1 MRHAPNGHHSVA
13 RGALP
18 EPEARDIALQICAGV
33 EAAHAQQLLHR
44 DLKSTNVLLTK
55 DAAGRTRA
63 VVTDFGLAQEPSG
76 SSQGPAWSGAAG
88 TPAYL
93 APERWRGKSATIASD
108 IYALGVLLHEVI
120 TGRQPKTT
128 GLREKILAP
137 ELPKRWRTVIARCL
151 DADPARRYQSAAAV
165 ARALV
170 DRAGRIRRAAA
181 WTAAAMVPIVYVAWQ
196 LMFPP
201 PIAARLAILQL
212 EAGDGD
218 PQTAALARGASADL
232 TGRLMR
238 RRPRPPQLVV
248 IPVEDTAG
256 LETSDPGAAK
266 DRLGA
271 SHVLR
276 GTVTRSGD
284 QLIVRAT
291 VVDTTTKVAMR
302 EWEAQYP
309 ATDAAEVATGLSGLV
324 AATFK
329 LPSRRMPRRSH
340 RRPTRHLPKE
350 APP

>member
-1 MRHAPNGHHSVA
+1 MGVVYEVVDEKLNETRALKCAKPGFAGHLSPEARHSLRVTHPNVCRVFEIHTTETAHGPVDFLTMEYVDGGTLA
-13 RGALP
+13 AVLRERGALP

-181 WTAAAMVPIVYVAWQ
+181 WTAAAMVPVVYVAWQ

-201 PIAARLAILQL
+201 PIAARLAIL
-212 EAGDGD
+212 
-218 PQTAALARGASADL
+218 
-232 TGRLMR
+232 
-238 RRPRPPQLVV
+238 
-248 IPVEDTAG
+248 
-256 LETSDPGAAK
+256 
-266 DRLGA
+266 
-271 SHVLR
+271 
-276 GTVTRSGD
+276 
-284 QLIVRAT
+284 
-291 VVDTTTKVAMR
+291 
-302 EWEAQYP
+302 
-309 ATDAAEVATGLSGLV
+309 
-324 AATFK
+324 
-329 LPSRRMPRRSH
+329 
-340 RRPTRHLPKE
+340 PTRGRRW
-350 APP
+350 